1 MYISQNQKIV
11 AKLFN
16 FDSLISKIEAYAEA
30 KIKLALMNVK
40 EEIASAITK
49 LLPLLIL
56 AFAFLF
62 MIIFMSITL
71 GLLLNH
77 LLHSNWLGFAV
88 LTGAYLLFFL
98 LLLWIRNTRWFKKFI
113 KVRVLNIMNQPN
125 D

>member
-1 MYISQNQKIV
+1 MYIPQNLKIV

-62 MIIFMSITL
+62 MIIFMSVTL

-77 LLHSNWLGFAV
+77 LLHSTWLGFAV
-88 LTGAYLLFFL
+88 LTGFYLLFFL
-98 LLLWIRNTRWFKKFI
+98 LLLWIKNTTWFKKFI
-113 KVRVLNIMNQPN
+113 KVKVLNIMNQPN